1 MGGYHPSFHR
11 DGYPDVPRLG
21 IMWRISDYLVIK
33 GGSYFALTSEAL
45 MAGTSIEASLDLG
58 FVWAKLSFGADGII
72 YFDPFWFEVSA
83 YCRISAGINL
93 DLGLFTISFSITLGA
108 TIKVW
113 GPDFAGRAEFE
124 IGPCTIP
131 VEFGSKRKV
140 KGAPLPWTDFVLKYL
155 EDAGGRARAL
165 SGITGRGTL
174 PAATGGKTAAPS
186 SDGTIGLPY
195 RVFAEFELT
204 FVTTIPTQSMVIGT
218 ARPLRWR
225 SPCRTAR
232 PRAWACPR

>member
-1 MGGYHPSFHR
+1 
-11 DGYPDVPRLG
+11 
-21 IMWRISDYLVIK
+21 
-33 GGSYFALTSEAL
+33 

-131 VEFGSKRKV
+131 VEFGSP
-140 KGAPLPWTDFVLKYL
+140 APGQGQDRCPWGEFVGKYL

-174 PAATGGKTAAPS
+174 PSATGGKHRRALLGRRDHRPCPTGSSPS
-186 SDGTIGLPY
+186 S
-195 RVFAEFELT
+195 
-204 FVTTIPTQSMVIGT
+204 S
-218 ARPLRWR
+218 
-225 SPCRTAR
+225 
-232 PRAWACPR
+232 

>member
-1 MGGYHPSFHR
+1 
-11 DGYPDVPRLG
+11 
-21 IMWRISDYLVIK
+21 
-33 GGSYFALTSEAL
+33 

-131 VEFGSKRKV
+131 VEFGSPRQV
-140 KGAPLPWTDFVLKYL
+140 KGRTLSWGEFVGKYL
-155 EDAGGRARAL
+155 EDAVGRASRAGARSPRRL
-165 SGITGRGTL
+165 GAALEPPRPTGRRPCPSGSL
-174 PAATGGKTAAPS
+174 PS
-186 SDGTIGLPY
+186 S
-195 RVFAEFELT
+195 
-204 FVTTIPTQSMVIGT
+204 S
-218 ARPLRWR
+218 
-225 SPCRTAR
+225 SPM
-232 PRAWACPR
+232 